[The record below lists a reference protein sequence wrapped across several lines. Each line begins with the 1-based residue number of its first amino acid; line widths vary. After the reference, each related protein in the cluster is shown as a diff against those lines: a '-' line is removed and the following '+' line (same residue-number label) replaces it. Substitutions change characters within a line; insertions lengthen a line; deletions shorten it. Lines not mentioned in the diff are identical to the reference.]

1 MRRLVVAGLL
11 CLLPGVAVAQT
22 NDAPMENVPMPSG
35 LHGILA
41 YNSIGFSFVPRSPG
55 GPAWEIEV
63 KQDLSG
69 TYRVKDGIFVP
80 ISVSAATMKRL
91 SAGDSKVNSGQCET
105 KQKNI
110 AQSGT
115 KTIFYSLGISLSR
128 CTFNYS
134 DDEDLNATAATF
146 QEIAETMQAGERL
159 KQKHR
164 FDHLGLDAELDSLLA
179 KAKDGSAIE
188 LQNIAPI
195 LKSIVE
201 DDEIMSPSR
210 RKAKS
215 LLELGGVHVEP
226 GA

>member
-1 MRRLVVAGLL
+1 MKWLICVCLL
-11 CLLPGVAVAQT
+11 CAFPGAAVAQT
-22 NDAPMENVPMPSG
+22 DNARMEEMPLPKG
-35 LHGILA
+35 LHGVVA
-41 YNSIGFSFVPRSPG
+41 YNSIGFSFVPRSAES
-55 GPAWEIEV
+55 PAWEIEV

-69 TYRVKDGIFVP
+69 TYRVKDGVPVP
-80 ISVSAATMKRL
+80 ISISAATMKRL
-91 SAGDSKVNSGQCET
+91 NIGDSKVNSGQCET

-110 AQSGT
+110 AQTGT
-115 KTIFYSLGISLSR
+115 KTIFYSLGPALSH

-134 DDEDLNATAATF
+134 DDEDLNAAAATF
-146 QEIAETMQAGERL
+146 QSIAETIQAGDKL
-159 KQKHR
+159 KHKHR

-179 KAKDGSAIE
+179 RAKDGGAIE

-215 LLELGGVHVEP
+215 LLELAGIHMEP